1 MKMKPI
7 ALCILVFFCL
17 IITSC
22 GNEEIIKPQV
32 AEEIAPDESLS
43 GNKDL
48 TNGKINSSTSQ
59 ITTDFK
65 NWLQSN
71 GYGSYNFAGGPGRS
85 YGGKVN
91 SSDAV
96 VNNPVIFIHGNGDK
110 AVGTV
115 TGQTGWSSS
124 IDYFLSK
131 GYKSSELYAMTW
143 GPASVTQTPNQ
154 YHSRAYIDRVRKFI
168 EAVKAYTGASKVDV
182 VGHSMGVTLARKA
195 IKGGSAYD
203 QAVGNYN
210 VGSRLTYVDTF
221 VGIAGANQGLTTC
234 YYAPT
239 LATCDDR
246 NGFYPGYLYFGTG
259 PYNVSDI
266 LVDLNN
272 NTSKEG
278 TYVYSIWSTV
288 DEVIGGGTLVY
299 GKRTCQI
306 PRQNGEKRFTSFP
319 YGHFGVKDNTGYY
332 QWRMVKYHQ
341 TY

>member
-1 MKMKPI
+1 MKIKLI
-7 ALCILVFFCL
+7 TSCILAFFCL
-17 IITSC
+17 LVTSC
-22 GNEEIIKPQV
+22 GNEEIIEPNLV
-32 AEEIAPDESLS
+32 DEDASNLS
-43 GNKDL
+43 SVDGKES
-48 TNGKINSSTSQ
+48 TNGRINASTSQ
-59 ITTDFK
+59 ITTHFR

-71 GYGSYNFAGGPGRS
+71 GYGSYNFAGGPGKS
-85 YGGKVN
+85 YGGKTSN
-91 SSDAV
+91 SDAV
-96 VNNPVIFIHGNGDK
+96 NNHPVIFIHGNGDK

-115 TGQTGWSSS
+115 TGQTGWTES
-124 IDYFLSK
+124 IDYFLTR

-143 GPASVTQTPNQ
+143 GPASLFQTPNQ

-168 EAVKAYTGASKVDV
+168 QAVKAYTGASRVDV

-195 IKGGSAYD
+195 IKGGTAYD

-221 VGIAGANQGLTTC
+221 VGIAGANYGLTSCYFSGTSIPTC
-234 YYAPT
+234 S
-239 LATCDDR
+239 DR

-278 TYVYSIWSTV
+278 SYVYSMWSTV

-299 GKRTCQI
+299 GRRTCQI
-306 PRQNGEKRFTSFP
+306 PRQNGERRFTSFP
-319 YGHFGVKDNTGYY
+319 YGHFGVKDLTGSSTVY
-332 QWRMVKYHQ
+332 
-341 TY
+341 